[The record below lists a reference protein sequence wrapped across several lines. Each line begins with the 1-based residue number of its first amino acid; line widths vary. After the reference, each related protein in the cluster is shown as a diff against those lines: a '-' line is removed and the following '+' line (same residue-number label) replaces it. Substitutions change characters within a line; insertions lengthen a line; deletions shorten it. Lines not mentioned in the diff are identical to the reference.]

1 MRRAIALVL
10 AILLLPSIPTSSAS
24 SNLLEV
30 GVVEDI
36 DGRLVHISFSSE
48 NTLLTLNTEL

>member
-1 MRRAIALVL
+1 MRRVIVIVL
-10 AILLLPSIPTSSAS
+10 AILLLPSIPTSTAS

-48 NTLLTLNTEL
+48 NTLLTLNT